1 MSSAVSRPTRA
12 DRRRA
17 ARLRRRGLDGD
28 LFDVRRARLLLSR
41 DPVILEC
48 GANSGTD
55 TLVFLEQ
62 WPTARVTC
70 FEPEPRAIEQWKE
83 TVTSP
88 RATLVEVALAAT
100 DGTATFHRSSGRPP
114 SAPDDLQEPWNQSG
128 SIRRPT
134 GHLEVWPWV
143 RFEETITVETR
154 SLDSWA
160 AEHGV
165 GDVDLIWADVQGAE
179 GDLVQGG
186 LRTLDRTRYLY
197 IETTPATEWY
207 EGEVT
212 TDELLAMLPG
222 WRVLAHFPDNVL
234 IENGRFRRF
243 GSRRIGARFP
253 RRSRRAAAGA

>member
-1 MSSAVSRPTRA
+1 MSN
-12 DRRRA
+12 
-17 ARLRRRGLDGD
+17 
-28 LFDVRRARLLLSR
+28 

-48 GANSGTD
+48 GANTGTD

-62 WPTARVTC
+62 WPTARVVC
-70 FEPEPRAIEQWKE
+70 FEPEPRAISVWRE

-88 RATLVEVALAAT
+88 RASLVEVAIAAT

-114 SAPDDLQEPWNQSG
+114 SAPDDLEEPWNQSG

-143 RFEETITVETR
+143 EFTETITVATR

-160 AEHGV
+160 AECGL

-179 GDLVQGG
+179 GDLVRGG
-186 LRTLDRTRYLY
+186 GRTLARTRYLH
-197 IETTPATEWY
+197 IETTTSTEWY

-222 WRVLAHFPDNVL
+222 WKVLAYFPDNVL
-234 IENGRFRRF
+234 LENRRRRRL
-243 GSRRIGARFP
+243 GSRWLATRFP
-253 RRSRRAAAGA
+253 RRP